1 MVTLI
6 DTLIN
11 KQDNF
16 EIVRDQ
22 IAGIITAEQTNQYA
36 LAVAEPVPNPEDWVW
51 NTYLER
57 SRPWEA
63 LVQSADE
70 NSIIYDETPL
80 VNIWFD
86 TGSFPKS
93 KGNSVNRQAMQ
104 ASYNI
109 DVYAAAVSSDNQAGG
124 YDSGDELA
132 SLRAQRILKLCR
144 NILMADVNTYLQLR
158 GIVWQRWPSA
168 ITMFQPQQN
177 DLPAQHIIAG
187 RFVLDVSFN
196 EFAPSVTPETLE
208 SIYTTIKRQ
217 ADGKVLLELEYDTT
231 TP

>member
-1 MVTLI
+1 MVKLI

-22 IAGIITAEQTNQYA
+22 IAGILVAEQQNQYN
-36 LAVAEPVPNPEDWVW
+36 LAVAEPVPDPNDWVW

-63 LVQSADE
+63 LVESVHDDG
-70 NSIIYDETPL
+70 IIFDETPL

-86 TGSFPKS
+86 TGSFDMS
-93 KGNSVNRQAMQ
+93 KGGTVERQAMQ

-109 DVYAAAVSSDNQAGG
+109 DVYAAAVSADNDAGG
-124 YDSGDELA
+124 YDTGDELA
-132 SLRAQRILKLCR
+132 SLRVQRVLKFCR
-144 NILMADVNTYLQLR
+144 NILMAGINTYLQLK
-158 GIVWQRWPSA
+158 GTVWKRWPSA

-177 DLPAQHIIAG
+177 DLPVQHVVAG
-187 RFVLDVSFN
+187 RFVLNVSFN
-196 EFAPSVTPETLE
+196 EFSPQVTPETLE
-208 SIYTTIKRQ
+208 SVFTEVKRQ
-217 ADGKVLLELEYDTT
+217 SDGKVLLELEYDTT
-231 TP
+231 P